1 MAASE
6 KIKQKRKVLAHLSQQ
21 AKEIREGLVKQAIE
35 SGNNNAALNAAS
47 RTLNSIII
55 EFFYKKSGHDDF
67 RTFKEWSRDGKRVK
81 KGEKG
86 FIIWGRPLGVIKQ
99 EREEPTSEEDNKFF
113 PVSHLFSN
121 MQIE

>member
-6 KIKQKRKVLAHLSQQ
+6 KIRQKRIVLNNLSLK

-35 SGNNNAALNAAS
+35 SGNDGAALKAAG

-55 EFFYKKSGHDDF
+55 EFFYKKGGHDDF
-67 RTFKEWSRDGKRVK
+67 RTFKEWSREGKRVK
-81 KGEKG
+81 RGEKG